1 VSAAAA
7 VDTRVSIGTVAL
19 PNPVLAASGTFGYG
33 TEYAGLVDLASLGAL
48 CVKGLS
54 LRPAPGKPAP
64 RLVETPGG
72 VLNAIGLQNIGVE
85 AFLRERLP
93 ALHAAGARV
102 VANFWGDSPEEFAEV
117 AARLDGAPGIVAL
130 ELNASSPNRPEWGGI
145 LATDPV
151 ALSDIVRRV
160 RARVRAPL
168 WVKISP
174 NVGDVTVVGR
184 AAAEAG
190 ADALCAINTLRG
202 TAIDLETRRPQLA
215 SGSGGLSG
223 PAIKPVALYMVRQ
236 LAGAVAIP
244 VIGIGGITT
253 GEDAL
258 EFLVCGARAVQVGTA
273 TLYDP
278 RAPARVA
285 SQIAEWCSRHGVR
298 AVADVIGTVGR

>member
-1 VSAAAA
+1 MSAAAA
-7 VDTRVSIGTVAL
+7 VDTRVAIGNVHL

-33 TEYAGLVDLASLGAL
+33 TEYAGLVDLAALGAL
-48 CVKGLS
+48 SVKGLS

-72 VLNAIGLQNIGVE
+72 VLNAIGLQNIGAD

-130 ELNASSPNRPEWGGI
+130 ELNASSPNRPEWGAI

-151 ALSDIVRRV
+151 ALGAIVKAVRPRV
-160 RARVRAPL
+160 RLPL
-168 WVKISP
+168 WVKLSP
-174 NVGDVTVVGR
+174 NLADITGVGR
-184 AAAEAG
+184 AAEAEG

-202 TAIDLETRRPQLA
+202 MAVDLETRRPRLA
-215 SGSGGLSG
+215 SVTGGLSG
-223 PAIKPVALYMVRQ
+223 PAVKPVALRMVHE
-236 LAGAVAIP
+236 LAAAVRIP
-244 VIGIGGITT
+244 IVGLGGIRT

-258 EFLVCGARAVQVGTA
+258 EFLCCGAAAVQVGTA
-273 TLYDP
+273 TFYDP
-278 RAPARVA
+278 CAPAR
-285 SQIAEWCSRHGVR
+285 IADEMARWCRAHGVA
-298 AVADVIGTVGR
+298 AVRDVIGTLRR

>member
-1 VSAAAA
+1 MSATAG

-202 TAIDLETRRPQLA
+202 TAIDLETRRPRLA

-236 LAGAVAIP
+236 LAAAVSIP
-244 VIGIGGITT
+244 LIGIGGITT

-278 RAPARVA
+278 RAPSRVA
-285 SQIAEWCSRHGVR
+285 DEIAGWCARHGVR
-298 AVADVIGTVGR
+298 AVADVIGTVAR